1 MHTRISLIPLHV
13 SPDVDWSC
21 LMLSQ
26 LRMSPLCANGA
37 MVIFILYF
45 SSGAKLWQSQP
56 LSVEHRTSL
65 ISDHQSPVGCE
76 TK

>member
-26 LRMSPLCANGA
+26 LRMSPLCANGP
-37 MVIFILYF
+37 MVFFMPVPVQSL
-45 SSGAKLWQSQP
+45 QSQP
-56 LSVEHRTSL
+56 LSVEH
-65 ISDHQSPVGCE
+65 
-76 TK
+76 